1 MIWFEYTYNTPS
13 EILSSITV
21 LSHSSIKDFS
31 IIVFIVVLYLCL
43 VYYVI
48 PYFKI
53 LWEYMSQEK
62 KKRERKNFINKIAL
76 QKDLEEEIER
86 ELQIS
91 KKTSF
96 FINWCFFIYLTFSLF
111 LFLAYYLVL
120 FSLKHFS
127 LLPIHY

>member
-1 MIWFEYTYNTPS
+1 MIWFEYTYNTLS

-86 ELQIS
+86 ELQI
-91 KKTSF
+91 
-96 FINWCFFIYLTFSLF
+96 
-111 LFLAYYLVL
+111 
-120 FSLKHFS
+120 
-127 LLPIHY
+127 